1 MPMGPAAPIEHLFPR
16 GKAKALV
23 MSYDDGSAHDRRL
36 VEIFNRYQIRGTF
49 HLNSGKLGQEHHVS
63 LGDARTLYQGHE
75 VSCHTVNH
83 PDLTTLPDED
93 IEREVLQDRET
104 LENLVGAPVRGL
116 AYPFGSHDDRVV
128 SLLPGLGIEYAR
140 TIESTQDFGIPE
152 DALRWGTT
160 CHHSLAME
168 LGCRFLGSDEGCMQ
182 LMQVW
187 GHSYELDGFM
197 TADSSK
203 NWQYMEDF
211 CRLMHSH
218 DSVHCAT
225 MIEIVDYLKAQAR
238 LRLEPA
244 TSMLTNPS
252 ALTVWI
258 RAGRTKTALEPGES
272 IKLTF

>member
-1 MPMGPAAPIEHLFPR
+1 MPMRPAVPIEHLFPR

-36 VEIFNRYQIRGTF
+36 VEILNRYQIRGTF

-63 LGDARTLYQGHE
+63 LGEARSLYQGHE

-83 PDLTTLPDED
+83 PDLTALPDEE
-93 IEREVLQDRET
+93 IKREIRQDRDT
-104 LENLVGAPVRGL
+104 LEDLLGVPVPGL
-116 AYPFGSHDDRVV
+116 AYPFGSYNDRVV
-128 SLLPGLGIEYAR
+128 SLLPKLGIEYAR
-140 TIESTQDFGIPE
+140 TIESTQDFAIPE

-168 LGCRFLGSDEGCMQ
+168 LGHRFLGSHEGQMQ

-211 CRLMHSH
+211 CRLMHAH
-218 DSVHCAT
+218 DSIHYAT
-225 MIEIVDYLKAQAR
+225 IIEIVDYLKALAR

-244 TSMLTNPS
+244 TSVLANASELT
-252 ALTVWI
+252 LWI
-258 RAGRTKTALEPGES
+258 RAGNTKTALEPGES
-272 IKLTF
+272 IKLTV